1 MNNENHLKKMENAR
15 IDAVKAFK
23 RGQREM
29 QAQSLLHLCNDKLEC
44 ALRVL
49 LKVHNLQQEKVKRA
63 EAEPLGIFKD
73 LQETVDELNGVLS
86 AGLAKVKA
94 AEAAKEDCKC

>member
-49 LKVHNLQQEKVKRA
+49 LKVYNLQQEKTKRA
-63 EAEPLGIFKD
+63 EAEPLGIFKY
-73 LQETVDELNGVLS
+73 LQETVNELNGVLS
-86 AGLAKVKA
+86 VAKA
-94 AEAAKEDCKC
+94 AESAKEEGK